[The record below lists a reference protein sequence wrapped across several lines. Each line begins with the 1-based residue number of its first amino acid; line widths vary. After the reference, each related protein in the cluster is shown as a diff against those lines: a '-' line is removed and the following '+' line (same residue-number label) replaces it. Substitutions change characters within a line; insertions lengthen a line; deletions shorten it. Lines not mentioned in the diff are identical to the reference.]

1 MQTVKIINDK
11 RLRIIGPLI
20 LFAVGTLF
28 FRLNWYFELTAD
40 NLLRSDIIAVSAGY
54 ICWHLAREVV
64 LRLQK
69 RYPGLANTRQRLLWM
84 GLLLPLLVNFA
95 WIIRQIGHIVFNNAS
110 YIWQSLPAYTYTLG
124 IQIFYHCIY
133 YVIYEGSYVMR
144 AWQQTYAQNER
155 LKKNKLQH
163 QLDTLKSQI
172 NPHFLF
178 NSLNSL
184 SMLIH
189 ENPRQ
194 AEAFVDEISSVY
206 RYLLRANDQ
215 ELTTLDRELHFIKS
229 YFQLLKTRY
238 GTGIELYI
246 AVSERQLERKI
257 PPLTLQLLVENAV
270 KHNVILPE
278 SPLVVEI
285 LTRGQLLVVQNNLQ
299 RKNTA
304 VPSNRVGLANIAT
317 KYRLLGKREIFIR
330 EDAGRFVV
338 TLPLLAN
345 LPETNTA
352 P

>member
-1 MQTVKIINDK
+1 MKALNDNQ
-11 RLRIIGPLI
+11 LRIIGPFV
-20 LFAVGTLF
+20 LFLMGTLF
-28 FRLNWYFELTAD
+28 FRLNWYLELSENKLIRSDLIGLTA
-40 NLLRSDIIAVSAGY
+40 GY
-54 ICWHLAREVV
+54 VCWHLARWVA

-69 RYPGLANTRQRLLWM
+69 RYPGLANTRRRLLWM
-84 GLLLPLLVNFA
+84 AVLMPVLVNFA
-95 WIIRQIGHIVFNNAS
+95 WLIRQLAHIAFNNAS
-110 YIWQSLPAYTYTLG
+110 YLTQTIPNYTYSIG
-124 IQIFYHCIY
+124 IQIFYHCVY
-133 YVIYEGSYVMR
+133 FVVYEGGYVLR
-144 AWQQTYAQNER
+144 AWQQAYEQNER

-189 ENPRQ
+189 DNPRQ

-215 ELTTLDRELHFIKS
+215 ELTTLGRELAFIKS

-238 GTGIELYI
+238 GAGIDLHI
-246 AVSERQLERKI
+246 AVAERQLDCRM

-270 KHNVILPE
+270 KHNVILPD

-285 LTRGQLLVVQNNLQ
+285 LTRGPLLVVQNNLQ

-304 VPSNRVGLANIAT
+304 VLSNKVGLANIAT
-317 KYRLLGKREIFIR
+317 KYRLLGQRDIAIR
-330 EDAGRFVV
+330 EDAGQFVV
-338 TLPLLAN
+338 TLPLLAHQ
-345 LPETNTA
+345 PETNPT

>member
-1 MQTVKIINDK
+1 MNVLNDK
-11 RLRIIGPLI
+11 QLRIIGPFV
-20 LFAVGTLF
+20 LFLVGTLF
-28 FRLNWYFELTAD
+28 FRLNWYLELSVD
-40 NLLRSDIIAVSAGY
+40 RLIRSDLIGLGAGY
-54 ICWHLAREVV
+54 ICWNLARWAV

-69 RYPGLANTRQRLLWM
+69 HYPGLTNTRQRLFRMAMLM
-84 GLLLPLLVNFA
+84 PILVNVA
-95 WIIRQIGHIVFNNAS
+95 WLIRQLAHIAFNNAS
-110 YIWQSLPAYTYTLG
+110 YISQTIPNYTYSIG

-133 YVIYEGSYVMR
+133 FVIYEGGYVLR
-144 AWQQTYAQNER
+144 AWQQTYEQNEQ

-215 ELTTLDRELHFIKS
+215 ELTTLNRELQFIKS

-238 GTGIELYI
+238 GAGVDLRI
-246 AVSERQLERKI
+246 AVEEWQLERKI

-285 LTRGQLLVVQNNLQ
+285 VTRGSSLVVQNNLQ

-304 VPSNRVGLANIAT
+304 VPSNKVGLANIAT
-317 KYRLLGKREIFIR
+317 KYRLLGQPGIAIR
-330 EDAGRFVV
+330 EDAGLFAV
-338 TLPLLAN
+338 TLPLLDSQ
-345 LPETNTA
+345 PETKVIS
-352 P
+352 